1 MKTDRRELL
10 EIVGGASALALL
22 VGSGWMPRA
31 VAAAELPDPLAPN
44 DHRKQFDSHTL
55 DVVVKD
61 LGGSN
66 AQQSSDIQLTAPD
79 IAENGAVVPIEIE
92 SKLPNT
98 RSIAIVTE
106 KNPRALTAVFNI
118 PDGTEPYVS
127 TRVKLAETAKVT
139 ALVRTDKGFFYT
151 DKLVKVTLG
160 GCGG

>member
-1 MKTDRRELL
+1 MKTGRREFLKV
-10 EIVGGASALALL
+10 VGGGSALALV
-22 VGSGWMPRA
+22 VGSGWIPS
-31 VAAAELPDPLAPN
+31 VAAAVELPDPLAPD

-55 DVVVKD
+55 DAVVKD

-66 AQQSSDIQLTAPD
+66 AQHSSDIQLTAPD

-98 RSIAIVTE
+98 KMIAIVTE
-106 KNPRALTAVFNI
+106 KNPRALTAAFHI
-118 PDGTEPYVS
+118 PDGTEAYVS
-127 TRVKLAETAKVT
+127 TRVKLIGTAKVT
-139 ALVRTDKGFFYT
+139 ALVQTDKGFFYT